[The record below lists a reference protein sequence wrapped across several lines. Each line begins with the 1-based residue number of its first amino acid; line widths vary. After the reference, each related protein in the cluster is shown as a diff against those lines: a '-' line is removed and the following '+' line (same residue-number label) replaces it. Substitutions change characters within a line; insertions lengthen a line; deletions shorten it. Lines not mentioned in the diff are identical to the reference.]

1 MILKNDSDNEMDY
14 ISNEDK
20 MRLAFAK
27 LLNQQGVDTG
37 VDVDKVLDEKIEQGK
52 YDKAFDHTLDTLNY
66 SVKNKE
72 DYIMKEPDYYASN
85 GLSPIGAFKK
95 GLMSREQYT
104 GFIIGNIIKYVVRAE
119 SKEDPVKDLNKAKD
133 YINFYLELLD
143 DKKQKKVPQLFNVP
157 TSEISRNII
166 PDDEEVDLCE
176 KNRELLLKALD
187 GLNKIE
193 DVDCN
198 G

>member
-1 MILKNDSDNEMDY
+1 MILKKDSDNEMDY
-14 ISNEDK
+14 ISNED
-20 MRLAFAK
+20 
-27 LLNQQGVDTG
+27 
-37 VDVDKVLDEKIEQGK
+37 
-52 YDKAFDHTLDTLNY
+52 NY
-66 SVKNKE
+66 SVKNRG

-157 TSEISRNII
+157 TPEISRNIM

-176 KNRELLLKALD
+176 KNRELLSKALD

-193 DVDCN
+193 EVDYN

>member
-1 MILKNDSDNEMDY
+1 MILKKDSDNEMDY

-20 MRLAFAK
+20 MRLAFAE

-37 VDVDKVLDEKIEQGK
+37 VDVDEVLDEKIKEAK
-52 YDKAFDHTLDTLNY
+52 YGEDFDNTLDALNY
-66 SVKNKE
+66 SLKSME

-133 YINFYLELLD
+133 YINFYLELL
-143 DKKQKKVPQLFNVP
+143 
-157 TSEISRNII
+157 T
-166 PDDEEVDLCE
+166 DENQTERPE
-176 KNRELLLKALD
+176 KYGHYELAKREDIYEKSRELMEKALD
-187 GLNKIE
+187 GLNNIR

-198 G
+198 V